1 MENRKKERVGN
12 NVQGE
17 PDLTH
22 ITFFKNFFPRLTSG
36 FTNRPAS
43 GCGVWMW
50 RVGGRESAGVLFF
63 QSAISYI

>member
-1 MENRKKERVGN
+1 MENKKKERVGN

-17 PDLTH
+17 PDPTH

-43 GCGVWMW
+43 GCGG
-50 RVGGRESAGVLFF
+50 VGGRERAGVLFF
-63 QSAISYI
+63 QLAISYI